1 MVEAHSD
8 GDVALHALSEA
19 IFLALGLQDLGD
31 QFPPESQ
38 DTLNIKSMSIL
49 KKALLDMDDAG
60 FEIGNVTIKVFLER
74 PKLYSFKNDMRKN
87 LALALGVDISKVGL
101 ALGTNEKLDSVGQGL
116 AIEAYASVLLV
127 KKKS

>member
-19 IFLALGLQDLGD
+19 IFLALGLPDLGD

-49 KKALLDMDDAG
+49 NKALLDMDDAG

-87 LALALGVDISKVGL
+87 LALALGVDISKVAL

-116 AIEAYASVLLV
+116 AIEAYVSVLLV